1 MDWILKG
8 TGRAE
13 WDAGSTGRGRMGCWG
28 YQEGMGRMRS
38 SGTDWVGYW
47 DGTNGI
53 LGVLRGAGWDTG
65 RYRKGVSG
73 ILKV

>member
-1 MDWILKG
+1 
-8 TGRAE
+8 
-13 WDAGSTGRGRMGCWG
+13 MGCWG